1 MKASILTALLWAPC
15 CVIISKPASIPK
27 HYQRRTALTPEQG
40 PTFMLHKGTDKAL
53 SLEKGNSP
61 IPVSGIKH
69 GLSLF
74 GFPQIL
80 WITPGLTQSNR
91 VTAEAGSS
99 YNDLIQRLLVPQH
112 FEHLSEKLE
121 NSSIA
126 QQGSTMGVSSQRG
139 HRQKT
144 PRQHSMKPHSLRLCR
159 QDCCAGQCEGPGTPV
174 LLPPYP
180 QALREEK
187 QQNKMWFSLCQL

>member
-15 CVIISKPASIPK
+15 CLIISKPASIPK

-112 FEHLSEKLE
+112 FEHLSEKLRE
-121 NSSIA
+121 QQHCTTRLHHGSLFTKRA
-126 QQGSTMGVSSQRG
+126 QTKDTQTAQYEAPL
-139 HRQKT
+139 T
-144 PRQHSMKPHSLRLCR
+144 ASL
-159 QDCCAGQCEGPGTPV
+159 
-174 LLPPYP
+174 
-180 QALREEK
+180 
-187 QQNKMWFSLCQL
+187 